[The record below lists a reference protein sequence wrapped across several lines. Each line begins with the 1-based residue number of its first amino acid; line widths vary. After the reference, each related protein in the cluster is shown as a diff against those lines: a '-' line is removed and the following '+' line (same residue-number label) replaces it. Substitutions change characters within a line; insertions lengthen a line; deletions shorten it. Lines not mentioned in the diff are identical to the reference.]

1 MTILDLQGLD
11 LGWQREFWE
20 FLQEPLDL
28 ALREDEVE
36 VDDELFE
43 GLVIGQDLSE

>member
-1 MTILDLQGLD
+1 
-11 LGWQREFWE
+11 
-20 FLQEPLDL
+20 L